1 MYRGV
6 RRLSASAALLA
17 LAICACNE
25 YPVEHCVAGQGI
37 SLDDAD
43 TPRLGPD
50 AAKVDLVIFGDFQC
64 PGTAQLWFGLTPYLE
79 RLAADGRDDALAV
92 RFRHFPLTSIHERAY
107 AASIAAAAAHRQ
119 GDGAFWAIFPLLLKP
134 ASELSDLHIASYAET
149 AGLDMARFAA
159 DLESEA
165 AAAVVDRDAALARS
179 LELPGTPSV
188 LLCGIPVSPE
198 PGDLID
204 NLDYLIY

>member
-1 MYRGV
+1 MHRGL

-37 SLDDAD
+37 SLDDGDA
-43 TPRLGPD
+43 PRLGPD
-50 AAKVDLVIFGDFQC
+50 TAKVDLVIFGDFQC

-79 RLAADGRDDALAV
+79 KLAADGRGDELAV
-92 RFRHFPLTSIHERAY
+92 RFHHFPLTAIHERAY
-107 AASIAAAAAHRQ
+107 AAAIAAAAAHRQ
-119 GDGAFWAIFPLLLKP
+119 GDDAFWTIFPMLLKP
-134 ASELSDLHIASYAET
+134 ATELTDLYIALYGQT
-149 AGLDMARFAA
+149 AGLDMERFAA
-159 DLESEA
+159 DLESEEV
-165 AAAVVDRDAALARS
+165 AAVVAQDTALAHS

-188 LLCGIPVSPE
+188 LLCGVPVSPD
-198 PGDLID
+198 PDDLID